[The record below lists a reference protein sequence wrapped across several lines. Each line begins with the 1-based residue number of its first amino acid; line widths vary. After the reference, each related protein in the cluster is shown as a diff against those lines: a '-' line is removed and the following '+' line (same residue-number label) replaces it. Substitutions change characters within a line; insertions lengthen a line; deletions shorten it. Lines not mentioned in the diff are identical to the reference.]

1 MHAVMPPPFTPVESV
16 TDVLHGVPITDPYRW
31 LEDQTSSRTRAWIDE
46 QSGYTRNYFQSLTG
60 REKIRERVREFLA
73 VETYDSLQKSGGRY
87 FFRKRLPE
95 QEQPC
100 IYLRDGTQ
108 GEDQLL
114 LDPSTR
120 GTGKFTALKPL
131 YASPDGGLLVYE
143 VKEGGE
149 RAGIFE
155 IFDVE
160 QRRILADRLPHGY
173 LRSFAFA
180 PGGKSFYY
188 VHEATAQQRS
198 LHRAAYQHV
207 LGAPFEEDREL
218 FCAGEGENLR
228 LRLIFGDGK
237 LGFLVLRFLERTS
250 TDFYMQDI
258 AAGASRSAVILNTE
272 DVFGPMFWNGRI
284 LALTDK
290 DAPNRRIV
298 EIHPGKSG
306 EPRFV
311 DVVPESDSLIQNWV
325 ATKNHLVV
333 SYVRRGQT
341 EIEFFTPCGKRD
353 GKLPAGKGETVR
365 LTFGDCGEDEVFF
378 ESESFR
384 KPIGIHCYQLDHKTT
399 TVLAERKPPLDSPD
413 FACQQVS
420 FKAKDGKRIP
430 AILVGRRDVLGDG
443 PHPAIMTSY
452 GGFGISVTPQFSVFV
467 AFLMEKGCLFAL
479 PNIRGGSEFGAEWH
493 KAAQRRNRQVA
504 FDDFIS
510 AAEWLVESGRTEP
523 GRLAIF
529 GGSNSGLLVGAAMT
543 QRPDLFR
550 AVVCLV
556 PILDMLRYHLFD
568 GAHLW
573 KEELGTVE
581 EPEDFRALHQ
591 YSPYHSVQ
599 KGVAYPATLIVSGDA
614 DHNCNPLHARKMT
627 AALQAANRSVHP
639 ILLDYSKFRGHSP
652 VLPLSERIEALT
664 DRMAFLCKELGL
676 SAGTGSDR

>member
-1 MHAVMPPPFTPVESV
+1 MHTVMPPPFTPAESV
-16 TDVLHGVPITDPYRW
+16 TDLLHDVPITDPYRW
-31 LEDQTSSRTRAWIDE
+31 LEDRNSSRTQAWIEE
-46 QSGYTRNYFQSLTG
+46 QSGYTRNYFQALTG
-60 REKIRERVREFLA
+60 REKIRERIREFLA
-73 VETYDSLQKSGGRY
+73 VETYDSLLKAGSRY

-100 IYLRDGTQ
+100 IYLRDGAQ
-108 GEDQLL
+108 REDQLL

-131 YASPDGGLLVYE
+131 CASADGSLLVYE

-149 RAGIFE
+149 RAGMFE

-160 QRRILADRLPHGY
+160 RRRILADRLPHGY
-173 LRSFAFA
+173 LRSLVFA
-180 PGGKSFYY
+180 PESKSFYY
-188 VHEATAQQRS
+188 VHEATPLHKS

-218 FCAGEGENLR
+218 FCAGEGEDLR
-228 LRLIFGDGK
+228 LRLISGDGR
-237 LGFLVLRFLERTS
+237 LGFLVLRFLERTV
-250 TDFYMQDI
+250 TDFYVQDI

-272 DVFGPMFWNGRI
+272 DVIGPMFWNGRI
-284 LALTDK
+284 FAVTDK

-298 EIHPGKSG
+298 EIQPGKGG

-311 DVVPESDSLIQNWV
+311 DIVSESDSLIQQCV
-325 ATKNHLVV
+325 TTKNHLVV

-341 EIEFFTPCGKRD
+341 EIEFFTPSGKRD
-353 GKLPAGKGETVR
+353 GKLPVKKGNTVR
-365 LTFGDCGEDEVFF
+365 LIFGDSREDEVFF
-378 ESESFR
+378 ETESFS
-384 KPIGIHCYQLDHKTT
+384 KPIGIHCYRSDRKTT
-399 TVLAERKPPLDSPD
+399 TVWSERKLPPDSLD
-413 FACQQVS
+413 FASQQAS
-420 FKAKDGKRIP
+420 FKAKDGKRVP
-430 AILVGRRDVLGDG
+430 VMLVGRRDILTGG

-452 GGFGISVTPQFSVFV
+452 GGFGVSMTPQFSVFV
-467 AFLMEKGCLFAL
+467 AFLLEKGCLFAL
-479 PNIRGGSEFGAEWH
+479 PNIRGGSEFGAKWH
-493 KAAQRRNRQVA
+493 KAAQRKNRQIA

-510 AAEWLVESGRTEP
+510 AAESLVESGRTEP
-523 GRLAIF
+523 SRLAIF

-556 PILDMLRYHLFD
+556 PMLDMLRYHLFD

-573 KEELGTVE
+573 REEFGTAE
-581 EPEDFRALHQ
+581 DPEDFRTLHR

-599 KGVAYPATLIVSGDA
+599 KGVAYPTTLIVSGDA
-614 DHNCNPLHARKMT
+614 DQNCNPLHARKMA
-627 AALQAANRSVHP
+627 AALQAANGSANP

-664 DRMAFLCKELGL
+664 NRMAFLCEELGL
-676 SAGTGSDR
+676 SAGTERDR